1 MQSRPHVPQRP
12 APGPVDLNHYN
23 GFQFT
28 SERHP
33 TLPPRPPRPQHVAP
47 YVPTQPSYQPSYRRD
62 ELGKICHGKLIE
74 WNIKGEFGWIRP
86 HGADESG
93 RHDVFCASKQVVGG
107 DLLIRGY
114 DVEYELAEGHRT
126 ISPDFVPDAAT
137 AVPDAY
143 GPIAKYAK
151 ARQVGRW
158 RDRNGATA
166 EGYYFQM
173 DPRY

>member
-1 MQSRPHVPQRP
+1 MQLRPHVSQRP

-23 GFQFT
+23 GFQCT

-33 TLPPRPPRPQHVAP
+33 TLPPKPPRAPHVAP
-47 YVPTQPSYQPSYRRD
+47 YVPSQPGYQRETP
-62 ELGKICHGKLIE
+62 EPKQKICHGKVLE
-74 WNIKGEFGWIRP
+74 WNIKGEFGWLRP

-114 DVEYELAEGHRT
+114 DVEYTLVDGHRT
-126 ISPDFVPDAAT
+126 ISRNFVADAAT
-137 AVPDAY
+137 AVPNAY

-166 EGYYFQM
+166 KGYYFQM
-173 DPRY
+173 HPGD